1 MLQIAVLFLI
11 GGLVAGF
18 YACGFVPNTGYLAAK
33 IAAPACF
40 VLFGFF
46 LHLFL
51 RKPA

>member
-18 YACGFVPNTGYLAAK
+18 YACGFVPNTSYLAAK
-33 IAAPACF
+33 ILAPVCLVFF
-40 VLFGFF
+40 VFF